1 VSALGLAR
9 DLAPEPS
16 TAERKRQEAADD
28 FAQAQTDEPIPEA
41 VVDALDA
48 LYPNWMRRVQGWIE
62 ARELERLTTKAA
74 RDAIG
79 NCDPEG
85 MN

>member
-28 FAQAQTDEPIPEA
+28 FADAEMERLFPEA
-41 VVDALDA
+41 DAFDL
-48 LYPNWMRRVQGWIE
+48 LE
-62 ARELERLTTKAA
+62 ACFPHWYAKARDRIAAVKYEALEREE
-74 RDAIG
+74 RNPG